1 MAFLFLLAIH
11 QDEDD
16 ALDDNQVKSPYG
28 SSFRTFDGTDYSS
41 IGEHAVVYVHYF
53 HYSDISLDDVSLTS
67 SWNLVFLKLL
77 FV

>member
-1 MAFLFLLAIH
+1 LSAIH

-16 ALDDNQVKSPYG
+16 ALEDNQVRSPFG

-41 IGEHAVVYVHYF
+41 IGEHTIYLF
-53 HYSDISLDDVSLTS
+53 F
-67 SWNLVFLKLL
+67 FLLLAIFLLL